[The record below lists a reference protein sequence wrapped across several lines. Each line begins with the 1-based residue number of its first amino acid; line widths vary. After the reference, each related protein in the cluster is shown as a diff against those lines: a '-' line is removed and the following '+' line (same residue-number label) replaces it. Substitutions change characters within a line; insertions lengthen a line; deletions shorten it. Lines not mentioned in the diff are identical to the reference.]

1 MSSNNNPSLEFHLSL
16 PLSSS
21 PHLQR
26 GYLLIK
32 DQPSSAGVKLLAT
45 SGCRGNQFQNS
56 WTLKGRGPLP
66 PSSKLVPFRYK
77 VSTQRLWLPQVRGVE
92 GSFYAIAPFTVQLG
106 KINRGDFGV
115 HFDANAP
122 GSAGCIVL
130 LLQEHWDIFRE
141 LMAEFRLNGHQQI
154 PLEVLYS

>member
-1 MSSNNNPSLEFHLSL
+1 MEYPTLEFHLQL
-16 PLSSS
+16 PTFSS

-32 DQPSSAGVKLLAT
+32 EHLTSAGIKLAAT
-45 SGCRGNQFQNS
+45 SGCRGNQFQRS
-56 WTLKGRGPLP
+56 WNLKGRGPLP
-66 PSSKLVPFRYK
+66 PSKAIAPKRYS

-92 GSFYAIAPFTVQLG
+92 GSFYAIAPFSLRLDG
-106 KINRGDFGV
+106 GIHRGDFGI

-130 LLQEHWDIFRE
+130 LLQEHWDVVRE
-141 LMAEFRLNGHQQI
+141 LMAEFRLDGHQQI
-154 PLEVLYS
+154 PLEVVYS